1 MGKIIRKVIAPTLI
15 LVGVTFINFSFTLA
29 GAFPLERTDRKL
41 TIVAMDRVYE
51 FCYPEIDVY
60 KGELYL
66 KNAEEI
72 VDGIYLDTIV
82 KPKDAEVIIH
92 PEKDYPFSF
101 IKERYGK
108 GIDKEDLLLKIE
120 KALRQK
126 VDKITAKERA
136 VKPKM
141 TVEKLKESTYRRSYF
156 KTNYVYSTQERKD
169 NISLCAQ
176 YIGGVVLYDG
186 EEFSFNERV
195 GERTEERG
203 FKSAKIIEKGKF
215 VDGIGGG
222 VCQVSSTV
230 YNAVLLA
237 GLKVTERHNHSMLV
251 SYVEPSF
258 DAMVSSGYA
267 DLKFCNNTGA
277 PIFLIANAV
286 GDDIEVTVYGTK
298 TVLEYKRVSV
308 VKEKISPPESER
320 VETDGLL
327 KGEEKISVYPKFG
340 ALSEG
345 YLEVYK
351 NGKLQDSIKLS
362 GDKYEPLQGVVL
374 YGKS

>member
-1 MGKIIRKVIAPTLI
+1 MGKITRKVITPTII
-15 LVGVTFINFSFTLA
+15 LVGVIFINFHFTLA

-41 TIVAMDRVYE
+41 EIVAMDRVYE
-51 FCYPEIDVY
+51 FYYPEIDVY

-66 KNAEEI
+66 KNAEEV
-72 VDGIYLDTIV
+72 VDGIYLDTLV
-82 KPKDAEVIIH
+82 KPKDAEVIIY
-92 PEKDYPFSF
+92 PEKEYPFSF
-101 IKERYGK
+101 VKESCGK

-126 VDKITAKERA
+126 VDKITAKERDI
-136 VKPKM
+136 KPNM
-141 TVEKLKESTYRRSYF
+141 TVEKLKKSTYRRSFF
-156 KTNYVYSTQERKD
+156 KTNFVYSTQERKD
-169 NISLCAQ
+169 NISLCAK
-176 YIGGVVLYDG
+176 YIGGVILYDG

-203 FKSAKIIEKGKF
+203 FKSAKIIENGKF

-258 DAMVSSGYA
+258 DAMVSLGYA

-277 PIFLIANAV
+277 PIFLIANSV
-286 GDDIEVTVYGTK
+286 GDDISVTVYGAK
-298 TVLEYKRVSV
+298 TNLEYKRISV
-308 VKEKISPPESER
+308 VKEKFSPPENQR
-320 VETDGLL
+320 VETDDLL
-327 KGEEKISVYPKFG
+327 QGEEKFSVYPKFG
-340 ALSEG
+340 AQSEG
-345 YLEVYK
+345 YLEIYE
-351 NGKLQDSIKLS
+351 NGKLKDTIKLS
-362 GDKYEPLQGVVL
+362 KDNYEPLQGVIL